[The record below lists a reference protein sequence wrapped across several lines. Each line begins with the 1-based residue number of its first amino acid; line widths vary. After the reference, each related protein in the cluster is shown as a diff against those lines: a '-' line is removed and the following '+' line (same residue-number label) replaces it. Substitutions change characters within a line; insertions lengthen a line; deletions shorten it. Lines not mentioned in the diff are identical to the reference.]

1 MTLDELIKSKGFM
14 ISFVQQQL
22 GLKKWNFWNKKKDP
36 ENGFSIAELR
46 KIAEI
51 IGVDET
57 AVFEAVKISSK
68 STQIQNSKNKSSKI
82 LTRT

>member
-14 ISFVQQQL
+14 ISFVQEQL

-36 ENGFSIAELR
+36 ENRFSIAELR

-57 AVFEAVKISSK
+57 AVFEAVKFNSL
-68 STQIQNSKNKSSKI
+68 STQKQNES
-82 LTRT
+82 

>member
-14 ISFVQQQL
+14 ISFVQKQL

-36 ENGFSIAELR
+36 ENSFTIAELR

-51 IGVDET
+51 IGVEET
-57 AVFEAVKISSK
+57 AVFEAVKFSSK
-68 STQIQNSKNKSSKI
+68 GTQKQNKN
-82 LTRT
+82 L

>member
-36 ENGFSIAELR
+36 ENGFSIA
-46 KIAEI
+46 
-51 IGVDET
+51 
-57 AVFEAVKISSK
+57 
-68 STQIQNSKNKSSKI
+68 
-82 LTRT
+82 

>member
-14 ISFVQQQL
+14 ISFIQQEL

-46 KIAEI
+46 KIAKI

-68 STQIQNSKNKSSKI
+68 STQIQNDKK
-82 LTRT
+82 